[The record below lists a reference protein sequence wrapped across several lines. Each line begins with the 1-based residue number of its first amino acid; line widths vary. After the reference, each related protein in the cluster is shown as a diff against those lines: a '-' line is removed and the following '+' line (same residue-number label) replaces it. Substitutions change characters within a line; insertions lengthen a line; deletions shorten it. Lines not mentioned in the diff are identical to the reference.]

1 MRQSRFRTRNTI
13 DDFEGKAFVLLGKF
27 QRRRHLRCHHSS
39 SRQAFRKGDANE
51 NSSVRAAKMMMMR
64 GGGVSQRACYSYSSS
79 SSSQKRQ
86 TISDKN
92 QNMLYYLLAI
102 TSFTVGASY
111 ASVPLYRAFCRAT
124 GFGGTTQRKS
134 IEDKMQERE
143 QMDKSVLEKA
153 KKRSIEI
160 TFNADVAE
168 GLPWK
173 FTPTQ
178 KKVTVTPGE
187 TVLAFYTAENT
198 SSSAITGVAT
208 YNVQPG
214 KAGQYFNKIQCF
226 CFEEQRL
233 RAKEKVDMPVFFYL
247 DPEFASDRGMEDV
260 NSLVLSYTFF
270 QSEDFDGD
278 EYDESRDDEKGGGG
292 GGKEEG
298 GVKLHG
304 SGVGPDGRKL

>member
-1 MRQSRFRTRNTI
+1 
-13 DDFEGKAFVLLGKF
+13 
-27 QRRRHLRCHHSS
+27 
-39 SRQAFRKGDANE
+39 
-51 NSSVRAAKMMMMR
+51 MMMR
-64 GGGVSQRACYSYSSS
+64 GGGVSQSARYSYSSS
-79 SSSQKRQ
+79 SSSQKGQ

-214 KAGQYFNKIQCF
+214 KAGQYFNKINVSASKSSVYEPKRRWTCRCF
-226 CFEEQRL
+226 F
-233 RAKEKVDMPVFFYL
+233 
-247 DPEFASDRGMEDV
+247 
-260 NSLVLSYTFF
+260 T
-270 QSEDFDGD
+270 
-278 EYDESRDDEKGGGG
+278 
-292 GGKEEG
+292 
-298 GVKLHG
+298 
-304 SGVGPDGRKL
+304 